1 LTIYHLEWRLT
12 LRPFTVDADAC
23 GEGGE
28 VGDLVC
34 RERHGGGARVCVDA
48 CAATGAGPLGPARN
62 NISALSGGLGWWPS
76 PQSPVLDEGFV
87 VDRYRA
93 NHDLSGALLWRCG
106 ARRRRRDRYG
116 YCAAVRKA
124 IDDVLA
130 DDPPTLV
137 IDLAEVTLLASVGLR
152 LLATANERFV
162 LATAKRSVE
171 SGGFAVVAGGPETC
185 RPIELTD
192 LNEVFDLYLS
202 LNDALE
208 AVRSKH
214 RLRQPPG

>member
-1 LTIYHLEWRLT
+1 M
-12 LRPFTVDADAC
+12 
-23 GEGGE
+23 
-28 VGDLVC
+28 
-34 RERHGGGARVCVDA
+34 
-48 CAATGAGPLGPARN
+48 TGTEP
-62 NISALSGGLGWWPS
+62 ITTS
-76 PQSPVLDEGFV
+76 VT
-87 VDRYRA
+87 
-93 NHDLSGALLWRCG
+93 H
-106 ARRRRRDRYG
+106 RYG
-116 YCAAVRKA
+116 VAVLAVVGEIDMSTAPLFEEA

-137 IDLAEVTLLASVGLR
+137 IDLTEVTLLASVGLR

-171 SGGFAVVAGGPETC
+171 SGGFAAVAGGPVTR

-202 LNDALE
+202 LDDALA
-208 AVRSKH
+208 AVWSKH